1 MRKYINE
8 RLLRI
13 GIVINRF
20 IIEQQISI
28 NKSNYKKSDCGYKR
42 ISIASRVDKL
52 TEKLNAL

>member
-1 MRKYINE
+1 MIKYINE
-8 RLLRI
+8 RLLCI
-13 GIVINRF
+13 SITIKQF

-52 TEKLNAL
+52 TEKLNTL